1 LFCFFYSPF
10 PLKKFC
16 HNGAIQQ
23 FSKIRRKILNQL
35 TDEAYNGLQGTT
47 DSEACFALILTNLA
61 KDGHGQCP
69 YEQREPYG
77 HERLYQA
84 VKRTIRQ
91 LEHVLQAAGIAE
103 STPTPSRMNF
113 ALSDGETVVC
123 SRFCDKYPQEAP
135 PSLYYCYGDAKQLE
149 QELLD
154 EDNASQAGGGDGGG
168 SSAASR
174 ADSSSDT
181 DDTLDL
187 TRDEHRDAIE
197 KDLSE
202 QTSLPGKLL
211 REVDP
216 SSSALIISSDPLV
229 KSSTQ
234 LSWHRMAANS
244 ILCYTRG
251 DIPRLY
257 HLKVGGAKR
266 PEDYAFFMVDF

>member
-1 LFCFFYSPF
+1 MTQWMDGWI
-10 PLKKFC
+10 FC

-35 TDEAYNGLQGTT
+35 TDEAYNGIQGTT
-47 DSEACFALILTNLA
+47 DSEVCFALILTNLA

-69 YEQREPYG
+69 YQQRSPYG
-77 HERLYQA
+77 HERLYHA

-91 LEHVLQAAGIAE
+91 LEHVLQAAGIADA
-103 STPTPSRMNF
+103 TPTPSRMNF

-123 SRFCDKYPQEAP
+123 SRFCDKYPQEPP
-135 PSLYYCYGDAKQLE
+135 PSLYYCYGDAQQL
-149 QELLD
+149 QAELLD
-154 EDNASQAGGGDGGG
+154 EDNASTGGGGG
-168 SSAASR
+168 AN
-174 ADSSSDT
+174 DSGNET

-197 KDLSE
+197 KDLSQ

-211 REVDP
+211 KEVDP
-216 SSSALIISSDPLV
+216 ASSGLIISSDPLV

-251 DIPRLY
+251 EIPRLY
-257 HLKVGGAKR
+257 HLNVGGAKR
-266 PEDYAFFMVDF
+266 PEDYAFFMVDL